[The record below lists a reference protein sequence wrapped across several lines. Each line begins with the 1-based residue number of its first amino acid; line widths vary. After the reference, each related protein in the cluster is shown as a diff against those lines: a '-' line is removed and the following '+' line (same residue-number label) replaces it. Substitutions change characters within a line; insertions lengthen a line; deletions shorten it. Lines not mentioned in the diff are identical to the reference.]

1 MCYQDRK
8 VFVSL
13 TTIGYSNSI
22 LYNYCLNHIY
32 AEMIRKKTIGK
43 RNYSKKMYY
52 LCTVEQT
59 NQENL

>member
-32 AEMIRKKTIGK
+32 AEMIRKKTCVVV
-43 RNYSKKMYY
+43 YY
-52 LCTVEQT
+52 LKKE
-59 NQENL
+59 

>member
-32 AEMIRKKTIGK
+32 AEMIRKKHVLSCFI
-43 RNYSKKMYY
+43 
-52 LCTVEQT
+52 
-59 NQENL
+59 